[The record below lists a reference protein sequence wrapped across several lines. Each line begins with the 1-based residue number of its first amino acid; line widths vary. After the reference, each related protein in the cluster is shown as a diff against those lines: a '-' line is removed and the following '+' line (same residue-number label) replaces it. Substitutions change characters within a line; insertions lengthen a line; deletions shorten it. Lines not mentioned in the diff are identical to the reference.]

1 MFTWWLGDLLEGS
14 WGTFRLNAY
23 YILGI
28 VLCVASALLFGA
40 SEGNLFLNLSLF
52 LAVATLAPNLEILL
66 FLVIPVK
73 IKWVAIFSLL
83 FPASVLLFGPF
94 PEKMAVVMCLGN
106 YLLFFAPAYFR
117 GTLASH
123 KTRERR
129 RRFETARLPADA
141 PLHACVVCGATERT
155 HPDFEFRVA
164 SDGNEYCTGHLPV
177 RRE

>member
-1 MFTWWLGDLLEGS
+1 M
-14 WGTFRLNAY
+14 Y
-23 YILGI
+23 
-28 VLCVASALLFGA
+28 
-40 SEGNLFLNLSLF
+40 
-52 LAVATLAPNLEILL
+52 
-66 FLVIPVK
+66 FLVRAKYSMENSKPY
-73 IKWVAIFSLL
+73 
-83 FPASVLLFGPF
+83 SVLIEEVP
-94 PEKMAVVMCLGN
+94 LGN
-106 YLLFFAPAYFR
+106 YLIFFAPAYFR